1 MECDEQLDDCIIEYV
16 GGDSFDGYSFDY
28 TFVEGLEEGTT
39 GDELW
44 DALSTPG
51 LLEIS
56 VTIENDYSAC
66 EIAVDTGSG
75 TGYESCTMCSP
86 VNCENSFNG
95 YNGVMYDCTNLENG
109 KASTSECE
117 SLEPIFYPFG
127 TTEDDDKITFPP
139 GECPE
144 DIIIKRQTGYTEFPV
159 YQIVEIV
166 SQDIETVTVKLNQ
179 AWTTAAGEIS
189 APIDHIYA
197 SFHETMFDSHCYET
211 ESVDE
216 GYFDTYTITCNV
228 MSPKVRIA
236 STQELYLFF
245 LKINRSFEVQH

>member
-66 EIAVDTGSG
+66 EIAVDKGSG

-109 KASTSECE
+109 TASTSDCE
-117 SLEPIFYPFG
+117 SLEPIFYPFVLDGTSTSDSSSAAAADGASKKDNTESSSDQKRTEVVLTTSSANNNNNNMTTMIFSSVFVLGLFG
-127 TTEDDDKITFPP
+127 TT
-139 GECPE
+139 
-144 DIIIKRQTGYTEFPV
+144 
-159 YQIVEIV
+159 
-166 SQDIETVTVKLNQ
+166 L
-179 AWTTAAGEIS
+179 
-189 APIDHIYA
+189 A
-197 SFHETMFDSHCYET
+197 SSLIF
-211 ESVDE
+211 
-216 GYFDTYTITCNV
+216 
-228 MSPKVRIA
+228 
-236 STQELYLFF
+236 
-245 LKINRSFEVQH
+245 